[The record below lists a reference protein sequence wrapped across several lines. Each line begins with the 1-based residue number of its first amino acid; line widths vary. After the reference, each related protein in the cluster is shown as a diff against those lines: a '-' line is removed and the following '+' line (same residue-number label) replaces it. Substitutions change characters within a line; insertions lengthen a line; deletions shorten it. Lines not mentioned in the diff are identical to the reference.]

1 MPYNNFVNFKDAIKT
16 CLKNK
21 YANFSGRASRSE
33 FWFFYLFNITVYAI
47 LLLLIVTVSFK
58 FLWVFGIFVLGII
71 IPALAVT
78 FRRLHDI
85 NKSGWYFIL
94 PFPFELIERVL
105 ERSSGDIAGFSIIF
119 TFISLGLYIYLLIL
133 YITGGDKKDNRFGK
147 NIYKKRKKRR

>member
-1 MPYNNFVNFKDAIKT
+1 MNFKDAIKT

-33 FWFFYLFNITVYAI
+33 FWFFYLFNIIVYAI
-47 LLLLIVTVSFK
+47 LLLLSVTVSFK

-85 NKSGWYFIL
+85 NKSGWFLFL
-94 PFPFELIERVL
+94 PFPFEFIGRML
-105 ERSSGDIAGFSIIF
+105 ETSSGDIIVFSLVF
-119 TFISLGLYIYLLIL
+119 TVISLGLYIYLIVL
-133 YITGGDKKDNRFGK
+133 YCKDGDKKNNRFGK
-147 NIYKKRKKRR
+147 NIYKRKRK